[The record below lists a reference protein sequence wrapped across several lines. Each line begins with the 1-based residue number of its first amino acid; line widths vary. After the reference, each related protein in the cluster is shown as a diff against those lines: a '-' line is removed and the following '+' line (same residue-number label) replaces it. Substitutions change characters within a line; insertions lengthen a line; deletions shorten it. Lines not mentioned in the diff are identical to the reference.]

1 MKQAKIGWVIE
12 SRSNTYKKLAPKASK
27 NYHKLNQTKSWQV
40 DLILLENK
48 GIKKTVT
55 GVLEHKLVVHICS
68 NRLQLT
74 VVSRD
79 LYQADK
85 NTVFYLLVT
94 LSKFTK
100 LSWVKKVVIL
110 SRNICIFMNLFSF
123 AKRNRLRTPNEGINQ
138 RYLKNL
144 ADVADKICFGR
155 T

>member
-1 MKQAKIGWVIE
+1 M
-12 SRSNTYKKLAPKASK
+12 
-27 NYHKLNQTKSWQV
+27 
-40 DLILLENK
+40 ILLENK

-110 SRNICIFMNLFSF
+110 SKNICIFMNLFSF